1 MAKRRGR
8 CAPAR
13 PALQVSTLLF
23 AGSGIRAPEISELGD
38 LSTQIPNLRSRPR
51 APHEHRVDLA
61 DSEELGM
68 FSFFGDFGL
77 EKVGFFQVVAPAP
90 AHCFGRRIMPSV
102 AAWARK
108 YWILVAWYLAS

>member
-1 MAKRRGR
+1 
-8 CAPAR
+8 
-13 PALQVSTLLF
+13 
-23 AGSGIRAPEISELGD
+23 
-38 LSTQIPNLRSRPR
+38 
-51 APHEHRVDLA
+51 
-61 DSEELGM
+61 M

-90 AHCFGRRIMPSV
+90 ADCFGRRIMPSV